1 MFMIINY
8 PGKIQVRH
16 LFLLK
21 MSALSTN
28 GLTKAKE
35 CTPNLM
41 PFYIEYDGQA
51 PVSTYMEVSG
61 EKTTFR
67 GRTMEGTKV
76 EVGPGYTGL
85 VMEQRQEGIVTGRR
99 MFRFVQVWSS
109 DRGVDEGRD
118 EYVRSLGEWTALADL
133 VSAVGIH

>member
-1 MFMIINY
+1 
-8 PGKIQVRH
+8 
-16 LFLLK
+16 

-28 GLTKAKE
+28 GLTKVKE

-41 PFYIEYDGQA
+41 PFHIEYDGQA

-85 VMEQRQEGIVTGRR
+85 VMEQRQEGIVAGRR

-133 VSAVGIH
+133 VSAAGIH